1 MTMIRGQHLI
11 GKTLGSCVLER
22 LLGYGGSSAVFLAQ
36 QQATQSKVAV
46 KVFLPR
52 TTMNKQMQRDFYARF
67 LHEADAASK
76 LNHPNILSIYAYGEQ
91 DGLPYIVMPYMSGG
105 TLSEYA
111 TRRGPFSLQ
120 EALWYLDQI
129 AAALD
134 YAHEHGCIHCDVK
147 PANILLDSEG
157 HAILSDFGIARMTS
171 PTDYADVEMAK
182 APESLMGTPDYISPE
197 QALGQP
203 LDGRTDIYSLGIML
217 FFLLAKQLP
226 FKADSTIALALL
238 HVHEPPPSLALLRV
252 DVSPS
257 LERVIRKA
265 LAKKA
270 EERFQ
275 TAGAF
280 SAAFARAIE
289 ASESFESS
297 EVSEPAEQVSTP
309 SGKRVRQV
317 SSGGASVKSEP
328 EPLLIG
334 SKPVVHVKPVLK
346 HSRRSSRFVAISAL
360 LSIFLV
366 GVLIAA
372 GFVSTHLMQGYA
384 SATVPTSLP
393 TGSKPTSTNTN
404 VTLTDQLINT
414 DDWPVSNTFF
424 YSDEQYHIRNT
435 SQDRV
440 ALALYAEHEYSNF
453 HLAITLHEVQ
463 NTHDKA
469 DYYGIVF
476 RSTSD
481 QSHYYLFEITAAGNG
496 QYNFWRY
503 DGQWKTLAAGPT
515 PSLQTDPQKSN
526 VVSIEAHGN
535 TFMFTVNQQSVGA
548 PFTDTA
554 APNLASG
561 AIGLFVEDNGA
572 EVAFSRLFINILK

>member
-1 MTMIRGQHLI
+1 MIRGQHLI

-36 QQATQSKVAV
+36 QQAPDIKVAV

-52 TTMNKQMQRDFYARF
+52 TTMDKQMQHDFYARF
-67 LHEADAASK
+67 LHEADVASK
-76 LNHPNILSIYAYGEQ
+76 LNHPNILPIYAYGEQ

-129 AAALD
+129 ATALD
-134 YAHEHGCIHCDVK
+134 YAHEHGFIHCDVK

-171 PTDYADVEMAK
+171 PVDYAGSEIAK

-197 QALGQP
+197 QALGQS
-203 LDGRTDIYSLGIML
+203 LDGRTDIYSLGILL

-252 DVSPS
+252 DISPS
-257 LERVIRKA
+257 LDRVIRKA

-275 TAGAF
+275 TARAF

-289 ASESFESS
+289 ASEALETS
-297 EVSEPAEQVSTP
+297 EPPEPAEPISTP
-309 SGKRVRQV
+309 SVKKVRLA
-317 SSGGASVKSEP
+317 SSGAASVKSEP

-334 SKPVVHVKPVLK
+334 LKPTVRVKPVLK
-346 HSRRSSRFVAISAL
+346 RPARGSRFVVISAL

-372 GFVSTHLMQGYA
+372 GFVSTHLISGHA
-384 SATVPTSLP
+384 SATVPTPL
-393 TGSKPTSTNTN
+393 SKGTKPLGTNTSAA
-404 VTLTDQLINT
+404 LTDQLVNT
-414 DDWPVSNTFF
+414 DDWPVSSTFF
-424 YSDEQYHIRNT
+424 YSNQQYHIRNT
-435 SQDRV
+435 SQDNV
-440 ALALYAEHEYSNF
+440 ALALYAEHPYSNF
-453 HLAITLHEVQ
+453 YLTITMHEVQ
-463 NTHDKA
+463 RIRDGA

-481 QSHYYLFEITAAGNG
+481 QLHYYLFEIMTSGSG
-496 QYNFWRY
+496 QYVFWRY

-526 VVSIEAHGN
+526 VVSIEAHNN
-535 TFMFTVNQQSVGA
+535 TFKFTINQQSVGA
-548 PFTDTA
+548 PFTDTST
-554 APNLASG
+554 PNLASG
-561 AIGLFVEDNGA
+561 AIGLYVEDKGA
-572 EVAFSRLFINILK
+572 EVAFSHLFISTMK

>member
-1 MTMIRGQHLI
+1 MTMIKGQHLI

-36 QQATQSKVAV
+36 QQTTHSKVAV

-52 TTMNKQMQRDFYARF
+52 TTMDKQMQRDFYARF
-67 LHEADAASK
+67 LHEAEAASK
-76 LNHPNILSIYAYGEQ
+76 LNHPNILPINAYGEQ
-91 DGLPYIVMPYMSGG
+91 DGLPYIIMPYMSGG

-111 TRRGPFSLQ
+111 TKHGPFSLQ
-120 EALWYLDQI
+120 EAQWYLDQI

-147 PANILLDSEG
+147 PANILLDNEG
-157 HAILSDFGIARMTS
+157 HAILSDFGIARLTA
-171 PTDYADVEMAK
+171 DYANPEKAK
-182 APESLMGTPDYISPE
+182 ASEALMGTPDYISPE

-203 LDGRTDIYSLGIML
+203 LDNRTDIYSLGIML

-257 LERVIRKA
+257 LDRVIRKA

-289 ASESFESS
+289 ANEAFDSPEPLES
-297 EVSEPAEQVSTP
+297 AEQVSLLG
-309 SGKRVRQV
+309 GKRVRLA
-317 SSGGASVKSEP
+317 SRGSASVKNEP

-334 SKPVVHVKPVLK
+334 AKPVVRVKPISK
-346 HSRRSSRFVAISAL
+346 HARHNSRFVVISAL

-366 GVLIAA
+366 GALIAA
-372 GFVSTHLMQGYA
+372 GIVSTHLIYGHA
-384 SATVPTSLP
+384 SAPISTPPPTAAKANAA
-393 TGSKPTSTNTN
+393 TI
-404 VTLTDQLINT
+404 DQLVNT
-414 DDWPVSNTFF
+414 ADWPVSNTFF
-424 YSDEQYHIRNT
+424 YSNQQYHIRNT
-435 SQDRV
+435 SEDKV
-440 ALALYAEHEYSNF
+440 ALALYAEHQYSNF
-453 HLAITLHEVQ
+453 HLTITLHEVQ
-463 NTHDKA
+463 SIHDGA

-481 QSHYYLFEITAAGNG
+481 QSHYYLFEIMTAGGG
-496 QYNFWRY
+496 QYVFWRY
-503 DGQWKTLAAGPT
+503 NGQWKTLTAGPI

-526 VVSIEAHGN
+526 VVGIEAHDN
-535 TFMFTVNQQSVGA
+535 TFMFTMNQQSVGA
-548 PFTDTA
+548 PFTDTS
-554 APNLASG
+554 APNLTSG
-561 AIGLFVEDNGA
+561 AIGLYVEDKGA
-572 EVAFSRLFINILK
+572 EVAFSHLFISTLK